1 LGFFE
6 DFASPIFGVHLKV
19 THEKKPPRNCS
30 KISISLLR
38 IKRLK
43 NANVNRF
50 KIAKSVSKS
59 LKIYFRKKITQEY
72 FNMSFCNLMRSFE
85 KKTVFNQRNGEKD
98 DNVDRRN
105 SMGTNPSDQRK
116 LIDFSP
122 SSAVKLQTDATIPY
136 VMFSKKN
143 FSVTERKMSRSV

>member
-1 LGFFE
+1 LGFSE

-85 KKTVFNQRNGEKD
+85 KKQ
-98 DNVDRRN
+98 
-105 SMGTNPSDQRK
+105 
-116 LIDFSP
+116 FSI
-122 SSAVKLQTDATIPY
+122 KE
-136 VMFSKKN
+136 M
-143 FSVTERKMSRSV
+143 ERKMIVSIDEIVWGLIHLIKEN